1 MSVLEIAKKRYS
13 VRNYQDKRVEK
24 EKLEKILET
33 AHVAPTAANKQPVKL
48 LVVQEKE
55 GIEKLSKAANIYH
68 APLAIIVCANHTTAW
83 ERPFDKKRTTDID
96 ATILTD
102 HMMLEA
108 TELGLGSVWIC
119 YFEPDVLKKEFEL
132 PENLEPINILAI
144 GYANEEVDGFTNMNR
159 HKTMRMPLE
168 KLVEYY

>member
-1 MSVLEIAKKRYS
+1 
-13 VRNYQDKRVEK
+13 
-24 EKLEKILET
+24 
-33 AHVAPTAANKQPVKL
+33 
-48 LVVQEKE
+48 
-55 GIEKLSKAANIYH
+55 
-68 APLAIIVCANHTTAW
+68 
-83 ERPFDKKRTTDID
+83 
-96 ATILTD
+96 
-102 HMMLEA
+102 MMLEA